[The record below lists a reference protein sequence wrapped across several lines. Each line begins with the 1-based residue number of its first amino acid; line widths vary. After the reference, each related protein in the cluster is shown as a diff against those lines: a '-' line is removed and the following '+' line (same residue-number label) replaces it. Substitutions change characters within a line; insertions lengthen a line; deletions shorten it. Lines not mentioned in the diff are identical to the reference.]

1 MALFFVNNGFDFF
14 EFYKLINRLEG
25 NFSVFINCP
34 KVDHFVHVIRRYRT
48 DYLFVVFVIPYLL
61 ILLEFTF
68 VHLEEQSEWS
78 RFVDFFSDFM
88 LLVSWICMVFLL
100 ANFYIGIRCF
110 LLLGFVANCDVDAVG
125 VVLSGFVILGLQTG
139 LAEQTFNA
147 FNAGLKLECFKVDFF
162 KSLQYF
168 CLPNFGHNQYLK

>member
-1 MALFFVNNGFDFF
+1 
-14 EFYKLINRLEG
+14 
-25 NFSVFINCP
+25 
-34 KVDHFVHVIRRYRT
+34 
-48 DYLFVVFVIPYLL
+48 
-61 ILLEFTF
+61 
-68 VHLEEQSEWS
+68 
-78 RFVDFFSDFM
+78 
-88 LLVSWICMVFLL
+88 MVFLL
-100 ANFYIGIRCF
+100 ANFYIDIRCF
-110 LLLGFVANCDVDAVG
+110 LLLGFVVDCDVDAVG